1 MPLARAHPLRL
12 ATEAFEKE
20 IMTHPIKMLGFAAL
34 LTISPCY
41 LLHGQTTPPPGTTT
55 ATSVAT
61 YKGIVAPDS
70 IAAAWGS
77 NFAVSTIAANGSDL
91 GTTGTLPNTL
101 GGARLTLTDS
111 AGVVLV
117 SGLYM
122 VSPGQINFVVP
133 ANAAQGKASY
143 SVVSASGTVTGTI
156 LISNVAPGLFTADQ
170 SGSGVP
176 AAQVLRVT
184 SGGQATYESPS
195 QSGNSA
201 FLPRS
206 IDLTAS
212 PTDKVYVV
220 LYGTGFRRRS
230 LNPVIVTIG
239 GISVPV
245 LYAGAQGQYPGLDQI
260 NIGPLPQSLV
270 GLGAA
275 DLIVTIDGVP
285 ANTVR
290 LAIR

>member
-1 MPLARAHPLRL
+1 
-12 ATEAFEKE
+12 
-20 IMTHPIKMLGFAAL
+20 MTNPIKRLGLAAL
-34 LTISPCY
+34 LSISPCY
-41 LLHGQTTPPPGTTT
+41 LLHGQTTPPPGGTV

-61 YKGIVAPDS
+61 YKSIVAPDS

-77 NFAVSTIAANGSDL
+77 NFATATTAANGSDL

-101 GGARLTLTDS
+101 GGVRLTLTDS
-111 AGVVLV
+111 AGVSLS

-133 ANAAQGKASY
+133 ANAAQGKATY
-143 SVVSASGTVTGTI
+143 SVVSSTATVSGTL
-156 LISNVAPGLFTADQ
+156 LISNVAPGIFTADQ

-184 SGGQATYESPS
+184 ATGQPTFESPL

-206 IDLTAS
+206 IDLSAS
-212 PTDKVYVV
+212 STDRVYVF

-230 LNPVIVTIG
+230 LNPPIVLIG
-239 GISVPV
+239 GLSVPV
-245 LYAGAQGQYPGLDQI
+245 QYAGAQGQYPGLDQL
-260 NIGPLPQSLV
+260 NIGPLPQTLV

-275 DLIVTIDGVP
+275 DLTVMIDGVP

-290 LAIR
+290 LAIK